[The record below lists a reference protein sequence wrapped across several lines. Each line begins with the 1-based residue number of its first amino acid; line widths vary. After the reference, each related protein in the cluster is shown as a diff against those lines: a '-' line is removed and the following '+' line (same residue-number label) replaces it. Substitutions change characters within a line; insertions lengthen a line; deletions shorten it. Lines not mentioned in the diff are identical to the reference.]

1 MASPPPHSTALAV
14 SLFFGGL
21 HAGSLAF
28 VSAVEARTLGRL
40 VSAGETAVL
49 RAFFR
54 IWWPIGRDWMAPLG
68 VAAAAAYA
76 WLAFTASAAS
86 TAVGAA
92 SGGAATAAA
101 AAAAAMVAVILW
113 TAVFMGEDIASLR
126 GAGAAADER
135 VAATAR
141 SFCRRHHVRAVL
153 SVGAYVAVL
162 WAFCW

>member
-68 VAAAAAYA
+68 VAAAAA
-76 WLAFTASAAS
+76 
-86 TAVGAA
+86 
-92 SGGAATAAA
+92 
-101 AAAAAMVAVILW
+101 
-113 TAVFMGEDIASLR
+113 
-126 GAGAAADER
+126 
-135 VAATAR
+135 
-141 SFCRRHHVRAVL
+141 FCRRHHVRAVL